1 MNTSKTQKTRSERR
15 SGFAL
20 ILALALMSLVFLLV
34 VTLITFVGA
43 ELRLTDLR
51 KQKVLANRNA
61 QMGLMVAMGE
71 LQKHLGQDTR
81 VTATADLLDERIEG
95 QNETYSHDSPSSSG
109 IDLNEDGDID
119 AVPFGQRHWTG
130 VWKHRADTKV
140 SPRNYETGN
149 AGHKETMY
157 DSEFDG
163 HPEAEVAWLVSGNE
177 GHKKR
182 LGLFEAEDG
191 PLQDFL
197 GIPDGISQTDR
208 TNIGLGYGNAANA
221 WEDYRQVVDS
231 RLEDYEHPLKALP
244 DPDFDDSTVWL
255 LKHPVLGPDYDPE
268 NPDDWKRHLVA
279 EPVKVRKSD
288 LEMQDNTKGASSSAN
303 NPRGPENVGSYAY
316 WVADEGVM

>member
-1 MNTSKTQKTRSERR
+1 MLRSSR
-15 SGFAL
+15 L
-20 ILALALMSLVFLLV
+20 
-34 VTLITFVGA
+34 VGA

-51 KQKVLANRNA
+51 KQKVLADRNA

-95 QNETYSHDSPSSSG
+95 QDETYSHDTPSSSG
-109 IDLNEDGDID
+109 IDLNENGTID
-119 AVPFGQRHWTG
+119 PVPFGQRHWTG

-182 LGLFEAEDG
+182 LGLFDSGTG
-191 PLQDFL
+191 PLQDYL

-208 TNIGLGYGNAANA
+208 SNTGLGYGNAANA

-231 RLEDYEHPLKALP
+231 RLEDYDHPLKELP
-244 DPDFDDSTVWL
+244 EPRIRRLHRVAIETPRTRSGLRPREPRRLEKT
-255 LKHPVLGPDYDPE
+255 PSCRTRE
-268 NPDDWKRHLVA
+268 SSQKRSGDGGQYS
-279 EPVKVRKSD
+279 RRD
-288 LEMQDNTKGASSSAN
+288 LIRN
-303 NPRGPENVGSYAY
+303 
-316 WVADEGVM
+316 